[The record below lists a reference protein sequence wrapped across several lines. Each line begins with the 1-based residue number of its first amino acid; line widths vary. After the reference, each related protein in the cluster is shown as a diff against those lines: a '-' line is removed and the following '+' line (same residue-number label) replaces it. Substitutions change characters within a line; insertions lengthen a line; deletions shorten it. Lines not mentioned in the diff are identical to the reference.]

1 MKAFA
6 RGAVAGSIMA
16 VAAVAALASAAN
28 AQTPQHRTAHNKKIH
43 APAPASLE
51 AQPLPPGVE
60 LQSSTSAATGSENH
74 YFSDTVAAG
83 QNDLMDPSYR
93 YGQPSSARY
102 GGAEPLFHF

>member
-1 MKAFA
+1 MKAFS
-6 RGAVAGSIMA
+6 RSAVAGSIMA
-16 VAAVAALASAAN
+16 VAALSALAPIAN
-28 AQTPQHRTAHNKKIH
+28 AQTPQHRAAHKKIH
-43 APAPASLE
+43 APAPNALE

-74 YFSDTVAAG
+74 YFSDTVASG

-102 GGAEPLFHF
+102 NASEPLFHF